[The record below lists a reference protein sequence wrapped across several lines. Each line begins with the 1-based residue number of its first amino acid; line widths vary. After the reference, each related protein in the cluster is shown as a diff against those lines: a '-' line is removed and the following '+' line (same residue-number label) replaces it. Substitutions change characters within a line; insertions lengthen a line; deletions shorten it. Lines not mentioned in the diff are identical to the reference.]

1 MLMTMAHSSKNYGVE
16 DRRRC
21 MRVGYSTSQPPMTRL
36 PESVESMFWDLADST
51 IRLREVG
58 FDKQL
63 IEKVREE
70 NNTRSLTESSA
81 LFIVCWV
88 GSPPSLSRVPMSD
101 KKHGKSDMM
110 IHTITCCLN
119 LSSPSGLRTL
129 DFSIPLGSDLTFH
142 CRSFK
147 MVHAVMRC
155 AGAGCGNLE
164 NFDFFKVSYASSYIR
179 RPVLLLLH
187 CAQEKGM

>member
-1 MLMTMAHSSKNYGVE
+1 MLMTMPHSSKNYGVE

-36 PESVESMFWDLADST
+36 PESVESMFWDLSDST
-51 IRLREVG
+51 IRLREG

-101 KKHGKSDMM
+101 KKTWEKRHDDTYYHM
-110 IHTITCCLN
+110 
-119 LSSPSGLRTL
+119 LSQ
-129 DFSIPLGSDLTFH
+129 FIFTF
-142 CRSFK
+142 RST
-147 MVHAVMRC
+147 
-155 AGAGCGNLE
+155 N
-164 NFDFFKVSYASSYIR
+164 S
-179 RPVLLLLH
+179 
-187 CAQEKGM
+187 